1 MKLSAIALG
10 LGLLVCTAQASAH
23 PAERADRRGDRIE
36 QRLDQ
41 RGDRIDTR
49 LDRAAGRAE
58 AHGRDLAAER
68 FDTRGDRIDRRLDR
82 RGQQID
88 RRVDRRGARRAYC
101 CAASS
106 SSLSR

>member
-41 RGDRIDTR
+41 RGDRTAAISPPSGSMRAVTASIAGSID
-49 LDRAAGRAE
+49 AASKLIGAWT
-58 AHGRDLAAER
+58 AAALGEP
-68 FDTRGDRIDRRLDR
+68 DP
-82 RGQQID
+82 
-88 RRVDRRGARRAYC
+88 YC
-101 CAASS
+101 SAASS